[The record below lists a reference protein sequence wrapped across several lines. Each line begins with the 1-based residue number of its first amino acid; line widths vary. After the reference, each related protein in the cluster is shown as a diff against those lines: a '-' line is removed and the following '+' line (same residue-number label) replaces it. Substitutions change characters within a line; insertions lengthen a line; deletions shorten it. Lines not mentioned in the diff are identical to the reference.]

1 MKKTYLAPMTFDQ
14 SVYLI
19 NGIAADPTINLG
31 SGRGASGKIDQP
43 SGEYYEGGAKE
54 RYDVDK
60 VEYGNLW

>member
-19 NGIAADPTINLG
+19 NGVAQQINLG
-31 SGRGASGKIDQP
+31 SGRGASGKIDPP

-60 VEYGNLW
+60 VEFGSLW